1 MPPPS
6 RPVPGFGEMQESI
19 NFLELFPVD
28 EMIAKI
34 KNLEPVLKTIG
45 KEMEIESHRAFLNTE
60 QKFGSFDWP
69 PRYGGIPFPAKINY
83 AGALQDLTDGP
94 KVQNRRFDDRPALRS
109 DTSSLMKS
117 INFQV
122 MDKVR
127 VRVGPTGPPA
137 TYAAK
142 HQWGLKST
150 QDIPDS
156 AIDKLDKQIDKETN
170 EERLDGLHALRAR
183 LVRDGSVLTTEV
195 QKRPFLGVTD
205 EMQVEIPRILS
216 KYFDGGAD
224 GSPNT

>member
-6 RPVPGFGEMQESI
+6 RPVPGFGEVQESI

-28 EMIAKI
+28 EMIDKI
-34 KNLEPVLKTIG
+34 KNLGPVLTAIG
-45 KEMEIESHRAFLNTE
+45 TEMMVESRRAFIDQE
-60 QKFGSFDWP
+60 FGSWTWP

-94 KVQNRRFDDRPALRS
+94 RVQDRRFNDRPALRS

-122 MDKVR
+122 MDKVS
-127 VRVGPTGPPA
+127 VRVGPTGTPA

-142 HQWGLKST
+142 HQWGLEST
-150 QDIPDS
+150 QDIPGD
-156 AIDKLDKQIDKETN
+156 AIDKLDAQIDKETN

-183 LVRDGSVLTTEV
+183 LERDGSVLTTKV
-195 QKRPFLGVTD
+195 QQRPFLGVTD
-205 EMQVEIPRILS
+205 EMQEKIPRILS
-216 KYFDGGAD
+216 DHFNGGAD
-224 GSPNT
+224 GSSNA

>member
-6 RPVPGFGEMQESI
+6 RPVPGFGEVQESI

-28 EMIAKI
+28 EMIDKI
-34 KNLEPVLKTIG
+34 KNLGPVLTAIG
-45 KEMEIESHRAFLNTE
+45 TEMMVESRRAFIDQE
-60 QKFGSFDWP
+60 FGSWTWP

-94 KVQNRRFDDRPALRS
+94 RVQDRRFNDRPALRS

-122 MDKVR
+122 MDKVS
-127 VRVGPTGPPA
+127 VRVGPTGTPA

-142 HQWGLKST
+142 HQWGLEST
-150 QDIPDS
+150 QDIPGD
-156 AIDKLDKQIDKETN
+156 AIDKLDAQIDKETN

-183 LVRDGSVLTTEV
+183 LERDGSVLTTKV
-195 QKRPFLGVTD
+195 QQRPFLGVTD
-205 EMQVEIPRILS
+205 EMQEKIPRILS
-216 KYFDGGAD
+216 DHFNGGAD
-224 GSPNT
+224 GSPNA

>member
-1 MPPPS
+1 
-6 RPVPGFGEMQESI
+6 MQESI

-34 KNLEPVLKTIG
+34 KDLEPVLTEIG
-45 KEMEIESHRAFLNTE
+45 TEMMIESRRAFKA
-60 QKFGSFDWP
+60 QKFGDFDWP

-94 KVQNRRFDDRPALRS
+94 RVKDRRFNDRPALRDS
-109 DTSSLMKS
+109 GLLGHS

-122 MDKVR
+122 MGKDS
-127 VRVGPTGPPA
+127 VRVGVTGP
-137 TYAAK
+137 AAK
-142 HQWGLKST
+142 YAGKQQWGIEST
-150 QDIPDS
+150 QDIPGD
-156 AIDKLDKQIDKETN
+156 AIDKLDEQIDDETN

-183 LVRDGSVLTTEV
+183 LERDGSVLTTKV
-195 QKRPFLGVTD
+195 QQRPFLGVTD

>member
-6 RPVPGFGEMQESI
+6 RPVPGFGEMQEGI

-34 KNLEPVLKTIG
+34 KNLEPVLKEIG
-45 KEMEIESHRAFLNTE
+45 TEMMVESRRAFIDQE
-60 QKFGSFDWP
+60 FGSWTWP
-69 PRYGGIPFPAKINY
+69 PRYGGIPFPSKINY

-122 MDKVR
+122 MDKVS
-127 VRVGPTGPPA
+127 VRVGPTGTPA
-137 TYAAK
+137 PYAAK

-150 QDIPDS
+150 
-156 AIDKLDKQIDKETN
+156 DKETN

-224 GSPNT
+224 GSSNT

>member
-34 KNLEPVLKTIG
+34 KDLGPVLKKIG
-45 KEMEIESHRAFLNTE
+45 KEMEIESRGAFKA
-60 QKFGSFDWP
+60 QKFGDFAWP
-69 PRYGGIPFPAKINY
+69 LRYGGIPFPAKINY

-94 KVQNRRFDDRPALRS
+94 RVKDRRFNDRPALRDS
-109 DTSSLMKS
+109 GLLGRS

-122 MDKVR
+122 MGKDS
-127 VRVGPTGPPA
+127 VRVGVTGPA
-137 TYAAK
+137 ALYAGNQ
-142 HQWGLKST
+142 QWGIEST
-150 QDIPDS
+150 QDIPGD

-183 LVRDGSVLTTEV
+183 LERDGSVLTTKV
-195 QKRPFLGVTD
+195 QQRPFLGVTD
-205 EMQVEIPRILS
+205 EMQEKIPRLLS
-216 KYFDGGAD
+216 DHFNGGAD
-224 GSPNT
+224 GRPNA